1 MHIGMKKIS
10 VLVLVLISFFGF
22 SQTATIENKVSD
34 RSITE
39 RFPNKLNRMFT
50 AHGTYKRWDA
60 MNQLSFDLLKK
71 GGATETH
78 LVDLKS
84 RKTLISS
91 SKFTIGFDGTAVW
104 MNAEGKFP
112 VERARFYHNLYFYF
126 YAMPFVL
133 GDPGI
138 TYSKVN
144 DLSFENE
151 RYTGYKITYGNNVGD
166 SPEDNY
172 FVYFDKT
179 TRQMTWLGYTVTYGD
194 DKPSTEIHYIKYT
207 DWQKVNGLLLPKKL
221 QWYDSENNLPVTSS
235 NAADFENIS
244 VSEKMIDA
252 LKFVKPVD
260 GLIGEK

>member
-1 MHIGMKKIS
+1 MNNNCLI
-10 VLVLVLISFFGF
+10 LVLLVSFFSH
-22 SQTATIENKVSD
+22 SQNSSGNLEEGSFN
-34 RSITE
+34 ITE
-39 RFPNKLNRMFT
+39 RFPNKLNSMFT

-126 YAMPFVL
+126 YGMPFVL

-138 TYSKVN
+138 TYSKIN
-144 DLSFENE
+144 DLSFEN
-151 RYTGYKITYGNNVGD
+151 RTYSGYKIAYGNNVGD

-172 FVYFDKT
+172 FVYIDKT
-179 TRQMTWLGYTVTYGD
+179 THQMAWLGYTVTYGD

-207 DWQKVNGLLLPKKL
+207 DWQKVNGLLFPKKL

-244 VSEKMIDA
+244 VSEKIIDA
-252 LKFVKPVD
+252 SKFVKPVD

>member
-1 MHIGMKKIS
+1 MKKFS
-10 VLVLVLISFFGF
+10 VIVLFLISFFGF
-22 SQTATIENKVSD
+22 SQINKEVSKIPNV
-34 RSITE
+34 SITE
-39 RFPNKLNRMFT
+39 RFPEKLNRMFS
-50 AHGTYKRWDA
+50 AHGTYEYWDT

-91 SKFTIGFDGTAVW
+91 SKFTIGFDGNDVW

-138 TYSKVN
+138 TYSKVK
-144 DLSFENE
+144 DLSFENKT
-151 RYTGYKITYGNNVGD
+151 YTGYKITYGSNVGD
-166 SPEDNY
+166 SPDDNY
-172 FVYFDKT
+172 FVYFDKASQ
-179 TRQMTWLGYTVTYGD
+179 QMSWLGYTVTYGD

-221 QWYDSENNLPVTSS
+221 QWYDSENNLPVTPS

-244 VSEKMIDA
+244 VSEKMIEA
-252 LKFVKPVD
+252 SKFVKPVD
-260 GLIGEK
+260 GLVGEK

>member
-1 MHIGMKKIS
+1 MKKFS
-10 VLVLVLISFFGF
+10 VIVLFLISFFGF
-22 SQTATIENKVSD
+22 SQINKEVSKIPNV
-34 RSITE
+34 SITE
-39 RFPNKLNRMFT
+39 RFPEKLNSMFS
-50 AHGTYKRWDA
+50 AHGTYEYWDT

-91 SKFTIGFDGTAVW
+91 SKFTIGFDGNDVW

-112 VERARFYHNLYFYF
+112 IERARFYHNLYFYF

-138 TYSKVN
+138 TYSKVK
-144 DLSFENE
+144 DLSFENKT
-151 RYTGYKITYGNNVGD
+151 YTGYKITYGSNVGD
-166 SPEDNY
+166 SPDDNY
-172 FVYFDKT
+172 FVYFDKASQ
-179 TRQMTWLGYTVTYGD
+179 QMSWLGYTVTYGD

-221 QWYDSENNLPVTSS
+221 QWYDSENNLPVTPS

-244 VSEKMIDA
+244 VSEKMIEA
-252 LKFVKPVD
+252 SKFVKPVD
-260 GLIGEK
+260 GLVGEK

>member
-1 MHIGMKKIS
+1 MKKFS
-10 VLVLVLISFFGF
+10 VIVLFLISFFGF
-22 SQTATIENKVSD
+22 SQINKEVSKIPNV
-34 RSITE
+34 SITE
-39 RFPNKLNRMFT
+39 RFPEKLNRMFS
-50 AHGTYKRWDA
+50 AHGTYEYWDT

-91 SKFTIGFDGTAVW
+91 SKFTIGFDGNDVW

-112 VERARFYHNLYFYF
+112 IERARFYHNLYFYF

-138 TYSKVN
+138 TYSKVK
-144 DLSFENE
+144 DLSFENKT
-151 RYTGYKITYGNNVGD
+151 YTGYKITYSSNVGD
-166 SPEDNY
+166 SPDDNY
-172 FVYFDKT
+172 FVYFDKASQ
-179 TRQMTWLGYTVTYGD
+179 QMSWLGYTVTYGD

-221 QWYDSENNLPVTSS
+221 QWYDSENNLPVTPS

-244 VSEKMIDA
+244 VSEKMIEA
-252 LKFVKPVD
+252 SKFVKPVD
-260 GLIGEK
+260 GLVGEK

>member
-1 MHIGMKKIS
+1 MKSFNTIAII
-10 VLVLVLISFFGF
+10 LISFFGF
-22 SQTATIENKVSD
+22 SQTTKEVSEISD
-34 RSITE
+34 VSITE
-39 RFPNKLNRMFT
+39 RFPDKLNSMFA
-50 AHGTYKRWDA
+50 AHGTYEYWDT

-91 SKFTIGFDGTAVW
+91 SKFTIGFDGNEVW

-112 VERARFYHNLYFYF
+112 IERARFYHNLYFYF

-138 TYSKVN
+138 TYSNVK
-144 DLSFENE
+144 DLSFENKN
-151 RYTGYKITYGNNVGD
+151 YSGYKITYGSAIGD

-179 TRQMTWLGYTVTYGD
+179 SRQMTWLGYTVTYGD
-194 DKPSTEIHYIKYT
+194 DKPSTEIHYIKYS

-221 QWYDSENNLPVTSS
+221 QWYDSENNLPVTPS

-244 VSEKMIDA
+244 VSEKMIEA
-252 LKFVKPVD
+252 SKFTKPED
-260 GLIGEK
+260 GVIGKK

>member
-1 MHIGMKKIS
+1 MKKVSII
-10 VLVLVLISFFGF
+10 VFVLIGF
-22 SQTATIENKVSD
+22 LGISQTATKESEPSEI
-34 RSITE
+34 SITE
-39 RFPNKLNRMFT
+39 RFPNKLNSMFT
-50 AHGTYKRWDA
+50 AHGTYEKWDS

-84 RKTLISS
+84 RNTLISS
-91 SKFTIGFDGTAVW
+91 SKFTIGFDGNDVW

-138 TYSKVN
+138 TYSKVK
-144 DLSFENE
+144 DLDFESKKF
-151 RYTGYKITYGNNVGD
+151 TGYKITYENNVGD
-166 SPEDNY
+166 SPDDNY
-172 FVYFDKT
+172 FVYFDKAS
-179 TRQMTWLGYTVTYGD
+179 RQMTWLGYTVTYGD

-207 DWQKVNGLLLPKKL
+207 EWQTVNGLLLPKKL
-221 QWYDSENNLPVTSS
+221 QWYDSENNLPVIPS
-235 NAADFENIS
+235 NTADFENIS

-252 LKFVKPVD
+252 SKFVKPEG

>member
-1 MHIGMKKIS
+1 MKKFSVIAILFIS
-10 VLVLVLISFFGF
+10 LYGF
-22 SQTATIENKVSD
+22 SQTSNKVSEV
-34 RSITE
+34 SAESVIE

-50 AHGTYKRWDA
+50 AHGTYEHWDA

-78 LVDLKS
+78 LIDLKS

-91 SKFTIGFDGTAVW
+91 SKFIIGFDGNEVW

-138 TYSKVN
+138 SYSRVK
-144 DLSFENE
+144 DLSFENKI
-151 RYTGYKITYGNNVGD
+151 YTGYKITYGTNVGD

-172 FVYFDKT
+172 FVYFDKASQ
-179 TRQMTWLGYTVTYGD
+179 QMTWLGYTVTYGD
-194 DKPSTEIHYIKYT
+194 DKPSSEIHYIKYT
-207 DWQKVNGLLLPKKL
+207 DWKKVNGLLLPKKL
-221 QWYDSENNLPVTSS
+221 QWYDSENNLPATSS
-235 NAADFENIS
+235 NVADFENIN
-244 VSEKMIDA
+244 VSMEVIDA
-252 LKFVKPVD
+252 SKFVKPLD

>member
-1 MHIGMKKIS
+1 MKKFS
-10 VLVLVLISFFGF
+10 VIVLFLISFFGF
-22 SQTATIENKVSD
+22 SQINKEVSKIPNV
-34 RSITE
+34 SITE
-39 RFPNKLNRMFT
+39 RFPEKLNRMFS
-50 AHGTYKRWDA
+50 AHGTYEYWDT

-91 SKFTIGFDGTAVW
+91 SKFTIGFDGNDVW

-112 VERARFYHNLYFYF
+112 IERARFYHNLYFYF

-138 TYSKVN
+138 TYSKVK
-144 DLSFENE
+144 DLSFENKT
-151 RYTGYKITYGNNVGD
+151 YTGYKITYGSNVGD
-166 SPEDNY
+166 SPDDNY
-172 FVYFDKT
+172 FVYFDKASQ
-179 TRQMTWLGYTVTYGD
+179 QMSWLGYTVTYGD

-221 QWYDSENNLPVTSS
+221 QWYDSENNLPVTPS

-244 VSEKMIDA
+244 VSEKMIEA
-252 LKFVKPVD
+252 SKFVKPVD
-260 GLIGEK
+260 GLVGEK

>member
-1 MHIGMKKIS
+1 MKKFSAIAIM
-10 VLVLVLISFFGF
+10 LVSFYGF
-22 SQTATIENKVSD
+22 SQSANKVSEVSAE
-34 RSITE
+34 SITE
-39 RFPNKLNRMFT
+39 RFPNKLNSMFA
-50 AHGTYKRWDA
+50 AHGTYEHWDT

-91 SKFTIGFDGTAVW
+91 SKFTIGFDGNDVW

-112 VERARFYHNLYFYF
+112 IERARFYHNLYFYF

-138 TYSKVN
+138 TYSKVA
-144 DLSFENE
+144 DLHFENKT
-151 RYTGYKITYGNNVGD
+151 YTGYKIAYGSNIGD
-166 SPEDNY
+166 SPDDNY

-179 TRQMTWLGYTVTYGD
+179 SLQMTWLGYTVTYGD

-207 DWQKVNGLLLPKKL
+207 DWGKVNELVLPKTL
-221 QWYDSENNLPVTSS
+221 QWYDSENNLPKTPS
-235 NAADFENIS
+235 NSAEFENIQ
-244 VSEKMIDA
+244 VSGKMIDA
-252 LKFVKPVD
+252 SKFVKPTD
-260 GLIGEK
+260 GVIGEK

>member
-1 MHIGMKKIS
+1 MKKFSIIIF
-10 VLVLVLISFFGF
+10 VLISFLGF
-22 SQTATIENKVSD
+22 SQTATKENKVSD
-34 RSITE
+34 ISITE
-39 RFPNKLNRMFT
+39 RFPNALNSMFIV
-50 AHGTYKRWDA
+50 HGTYEHWDT

-71 GGATETH
+71 GGAIETH

-104 MNAEGKFP
+104 MNAAGKFP

-138 TYSKVN
+138 SYSNVK
-144 DLSFENE
+144 DLSFENKT
-151 RYTGYKITYGNNVGD
+151 YTGYKITYGNNVGD
-166 SPEDNY
+166 SPDDNY

-179 TRQMTWLGYTVTYGD
+179 SQQMTWLGYTVTYGD
-194 DKPSTEIHYIKYT
+194 EKPSTEIHYIKYT

-221 QWYDSENNLPVTSS
+221 QWYDSENNLPLTPS
-235 NAADFENIS
+235 NAANFENIS

-252 LKFVKPVD
+252 SKFTKPVD
-260 GLIGEK
+260 GVIGEK